1 MSSYGKK
8 KFGCFGYIMFAVAI
22 IFIIAYTFTK
32 TMPKASQTAKEE
44 VLEMVF
50 GASSAQ
56 HDTASAKTDSVTI
69 EIKTPGQKIEEP
81 IDTSL
86 AIVPIKVT
94 DNSVYLIAKVNGVD
108 MNFMLDTGCSG
119 VQITS
124 AEYYYMKHLDIVS
137 DDDISG
143 RVTCIYAD
151 NSKNDCPT
159 MKLKS
164 INIGGIELK
173 DIDCTIQENGDASLL
188 LGQDVLKKLGEVS
201 IDYKNNKLKIIK

>member
-8 KFGCFGYIMFAVAI
+8 KFGCFGYIMFAVVI
-22 IFIIAYTFTK
+22 IFIIAYAFTK

-50 GASSAQ
+50 RAGSTPR
-56 HDTASAKTDSVTI
+56 DTASIKTDSVTI
-69 EIKTPGQKIEEP
+69 EIKTPEQKIEEP

-124 AEYYYMKHLDIVS
+124 AEYYYMKHLNIIS

>member
-1 MSSYGKK
+1 MSSYSKK
-8 KFGCFGYIMFAVAI
+8 KFGCLGYIIFAIAI

-44 VLEMVF
+44 VLERIF
-50 GASSAQ
+50 GVSSAQ
-56 HDTASAKTDSVTI
+56 HDTASIKADSVTI
-69 EIKTPGQKIEEP
+69 EIKTTEQKIEEP

-94 DNSVYLIAKVNGVD
+94 DNSVHLIAKVNGVD
-108 MNFMLDTGCSG
+108 MNFMIDTGCSG

-143 RVTCIYAD
+143 KTTCVYAD
-151 NSKNDCPT
+151 NSKGDCPT

-164 INIGGIELK
+164 ISIGCIELK
-173 DIDCTIQENGDASLL
+173 DIDCTIQENSDAPLL

-201 IDYKNNKLKIIK
+201 IDYKNCKLKIIK